1 MLNTTQVKQ
10 LVKQRFG
17 NYAKCYVNK
26 CKHNNKRN
34 LAFVM
39 QTNLTDAELKALATE
54 VGCTSVK
61 QTKTQYDT
69 HGVACRKRGSCRL
82 LPTNELASST
92 L

>member
-26 CKHNNKRN
+26 CKYNNKRN
-34 LAFVM
+34 LAFTL
-39 QTNLTDAELKALATE
+39 QTDLTDAELKALAAE

-61 QTKTQYDT
+61 QTKTYYDYGYKQLSNAYANYYLRFL
-69 HGVACRKRGSCRL
+69 HVDF
-82 LPTNELASST
+82 N
-92 L
+92 

>member
-1 MLNTTQVKQ
+1 MLNTTEVKQ

-26 CKHNNKRN
+26 CKYNNKRN
-34 LAFVM
+34 LAFTL

-61 QTKTQYDT
+61 QTKTYYDYGYKQLSNAYANYYLRFL
-69 HGVACRKRGSCRL
+69 HVDF
-82 LPTNELASST
+82 N
-92 L
+92 

>member
-26 CKHNNKRN
+26 CKYNNKRN

-39 QTNLTDAELKALATE
+39 QTNLTDAELKALAAE

-61 QTKTQYDT
+61 QTKTRYAYSYKQLSNAYANYYLRFL
-69 HGVACRKRGSCRL
+69 HV
-82 LPTNELASST
+82 NFN
-92 L
+92 

>member
-26 CKHNNKRN
+26 CKYNNKRN
-34 LAFVM
+34 LAFTL
-39 QTNLTDAELKALATE
+39 QTDLTDAELQALAAE

-61 QTKTQYDT
+61 QTKTKYYDYSYKQYADVYNYYLRFV
-69 HGVACRKRGSCRL
+69 HV
-82 LPTNELASST
+82 NFN
-92 L
+92 

>member
-26 CKHNNKRN
+26 CKYNNKRN
-34 LAFVM
+34 LAFTL
-39 QTNLTDAELKALATE
+39 QTNLTDAELQALATE

-61 QTKTQYDT
+61 QTKTYYDYGYKQLSNAYANYYLRFV
-69 HGVACRKRGSCRL
+69 HV
-82 LPTNELASST
+82 NFN
-92 L
+92 

>member
-17 NYAKCYVNK
+17 NYAKCYINK
-26 CKHNNKRN
+26 CKYNNKRN

-61 QTKTQYDT
+61 QTKTRYAYSYKQLSNAYANYYLRFL
-69 HGVACRKRGSCRL
+69 HV
-82 LPTNELASST
+82 NFN
-92 L
+92 

>member
-26 CKHNNKRN
+26 CKYNNKRN

-61 QTKTQYDT
+61 QTKTRYAYSYKQLSNAYANYYLRFL
-69 HGVACRKRGSCRL
+69 HV
-82 LPTNELASST
+82 NFN
-92 L
+92 

>member
-26 CKHNNKRN
+26 CKYNNKRN
-34 LAFVM
+34 LAFTL
-39 QTNLTDAELKALATE
+39 QTDLTDAQLQALATE

-61 QTKTQYDT
+61 QTKTYYDYGYKQLSNAYANYYLRFL
-69 HGVACRKRGSCRL
+69 HVDF
-82 LPTNELASST
+82 N
-92 L
+92 

>member
-26 CKHNNKRN
+26 CKYNNKRN
-34 LAFVM
+34 LAFTL
-39 QTNLTDAELKALATE
+39 QTNLTDAELQALATE

-61 QTKTQYDT
+61 QTKTYYDYGYKQLSNAYANYYLRFL
-69 HGVACRKRGSCRL
+69 HV
-82 LPTNELASST
+82 NFN
-92 L
+92 

>member
-26 CKHNNKRN
+26 CKYNNKRN
-34 LAFVM
+34 LAFTL

-61 QTKTQYDT
+61 QTKTYYDYGYKQLSNAYANYYLRFL
-69 HGVACRKRGSCRL
+69 HVDF
-82 LPTNELASST
+82 N
-92 L
+92 

>member
-26 CKHNNKRN
+26 CKYNNKRN

-39 QTNLTDAELKALATE
+39 QTNLTDAELQALAAE

-61 QTKTQYDT
+61 QTKTRYAYSYKQLSNAYANYYLRFL
-69 HGVACRKRGSCRL
+69 HV
-82 LPTNELASST
+82 NFN
-92 L
+92 

>member
-17 NYAKCYVNK
+17 NYAKCYINK
-26 CKHNNKRN
+26 CKYNNKRN

-39 QTNLTDAELKALATE
+39 QTNLTDAELKALAAE

-61 QTKTQYDT
+61 QTKTRYAYSYKQLSNAYANYYLRFL
-69 HGVACRKRGSCRL
+69 HV
-82 LPTNELASST
+82 NFN
-92 L
+92 

>member
-17 NYAKCYVNK
+17 NYAKCYINK
-26 CKHNNKRN
+26 CKYNNKRN
-34 LAFVM
+34 LAFTL

-61 QTKTQYDT
+61 QTKTYYDYGYKQLSNAYANYYLRFL
-69 HGVACRKRGSCRL
+69 HV
-82 LPTNELASST
+82 NFN
-92 L
+92 

>member
-1 MLNTTQVKQ
+1 MLNTTEVKQ

-26 CKHNNKRN
+26 CKYNNKRN
-34 LAFVM
+34 LAFTL

-61 QTKTQYDT
+61 QTKTQYDYGYKQLSNAYANYYLRFL
-69 HGVACRKRGSCRL
+69 HVDF
-82 LPTNELASST
+82 N
-92 L
+92 

>member
-10 LVKQRFG
+10 LVKQRLG

-26 CKHNNKRN
+26 CKYKNKRN

-39 QTNLTDAELKALATE
+39 QTNLTDAELKALAAE

-61 QTKTQYDT
+61 QTKTYYDYGYKQLSNAYANYYLRFL
-69 HGVACRKRGSCRL
+69 HV
-82 LPTNELASST
+82 NFN
-92 L
+92 

>member
-1 MLNTTQVKQ
+1 MLNTTQVKK

-26 CKHNNKRN
+26 CKYNNKRN

-61 QTKTQYDT
+61 QTKTRYAYSYKQLSNAYANYYLRFL
-69 HGVACRKRGSCRL
+69 HV
-82 LPTNELASST
+82 NFN
-92 L
+92 

>member
-17 NYAKCYVNK
+17 NYAKCYINK
-26 CKHNNKRN
+26 CKFDNKRN

-61 QTKTQYDT
+61 QTKTRYAYSYKQLSNAYANYYLRFL
-69 HGVACRKRGSCRL
+69 HV
-82 LPTNELASST
+82 NFN
-92 L
+92 

>member
-26 CKHNNKRN
+26 CKYNNKRN
-34 LAFVM
+34 LAFTL

-61 QTKTQYDT
+61 QTKTYYDYGYKQLSNAYANYYLRFLSLI
-69 HGVACRKRGSCRL
+69 HI
-82 LPTNELASST
+82 
-92 L
+92 

>member
-17 NYAKCYVNK
+17 NYAKCYINK
-26 CKHNNKRN
+26 CKYNNKRN

-39 QTNLTDAELKALATE
+39 QTNLTDAELQALAAE

-61 QTKTQYDT
+61 QTKTRYAYSYKQLSNAYANYYLRFL
-69 HGVACRKRGSCRL
+69 HV
-82 LPTNELASST
+82 NFN
-92 L
+92 